1 MKTVGLMKKKI
12 FTFLID
18 FMKSFLKFKMG
29 QNGVFF
35 NYYLAILLTYLYRTV
50 TYMLLMIK

>member
-1 MKTVGLMKKKI
+1 MKTLGLMKKI
-12 FTFLID
+12 ILTLLID

-35 NYYLAILLTYLYRTV
+35 NEFLT
-50 TYMLLMIK
+50 I